1 MLLDLSGRSAL
12 VTGGSDGLGRAIAAQ
27 FARSGANVA
36 IVARRPDTL
45 RQTASDIA
53 RTAAGRVISRE
64 CEIGDLSTLTHVA
77 EWVRAEFGAVDILVN
92 NAGGAARRGIEELT
106 RDDLVDDMQVKVFG
120 AVALAQHLIPGMK
133 ERKWGR
139 IINILSSR
147 ARTPDAGSAP
157 STVAR
162 SAGMTL
168 TKVMALELAPWNIL
182 VNAICAGLFSTGQ
195 WRRRHAQM
203 APDVSYESFLETQA
217 ERACIPLGRFGE
229 PEELATL
236 ACFLASDA
244 ASYMSG
250 ASINVDGGLCPVP

>member
-1 MLLDLSGRSAL
+1 MHLDLSGHSAL

-36 IVARRPDTL
+36 IVARRTDAL
-45 RQTASDIA
+45 SQAASDIA
-53 RTAAGRVISRE
+53 RTASGRVISRE
-64 CEIGDLSTLTHVA
+64 CDIGELSKLA
-77 EWVRAEFGAVDILVN
+77 DIADWVRSEFGAVDILVN

-120 AVALAQHLIPGMK
+120 ALALAQHVIPGMK
-133 ERKWGR
+133 EKKWGR
-139 IINILSSR
+139 IINVLSSR

-195 WRRRHAQM
+195 WRRRHAHM
-203 APDVSYESFLETQA
+203 APDVSYESFLQSQA
-217 ERACIPLGRFGE
+217 DRARIPLGRFGE
-229 PEELATL
+229 PEELASL

-250 ASINVDGGLCPVP
+250 VSINVDGGLCPTP